1 MAGSHARGEWAGLLR
16 AARRNQS
23 PEARQAL
30 RKAVGALAAALTLV
44 PAMKSAPEA
53 HERQWFRSMDD
64 LEDQLQA
71 LKLPW
76 RDQLVQKLEEAAL
89 PA

>member
-1 MAGSHARGEWAGLLR
+1 MPQR
-16 AARRNQS
+16 
-23 PEARQAL
+23 P
-30 RKAVGALAAALTLV
+30 
-44 PAMKSAPEA
+44 PPEA